1 MTRAAELRTV
11 RNLSVAVLCSGAAFA
26 LAGPGVA
33 SAATTAA
40 ANDADPYTIIVT
52 AQKREQDV
60 QQVPISMSVI
70 EGDQLQQFNIKDFIE
85 LDRYVPNFFVQATP
99 GNNAFYIRG
108 IGSTPG
114 NLAFEQTVGLFVD
127 GLYGGHARQFQ
138 APFLDVE
145 RVEVLRGPQGALVG
159 KNTSA
164 GAINVI
170 TAKPTRDFEASAEL
184 SHEFEQDGNRAFG
197 VISGPLSD
205 NFSGRLAAQYE
216 DTDGYI
222 KNLTL
227 GGDEP
232 KRESVFARGSLMY
245 DNNDGINVLWRL
257 EGGNV
262 DLTGN
267 AVERILTPS
276 DPNLERSTGGFPGF
290 VGKDFDDTNTLNS
303 SITTNL
309 DIGEFVLT
317 SITGYSS
324 YDYKKRL
331 DSDFSPANLFASM
344 FAEDFSQISQEFRLT
359 SPAGKKIEYIV
370 GIYGH
375 YNDYDLD
382 QSTRLDFGP
391 YDGLSQRWF
400 RQHNTTVSTYG
411 SLTWHVTDDLRLLGS
426 LRYTFDKRTANQDRA
441 NTGAV
446 LPSYLATPL
455 SGRLYDR
462 EWDPSVAIQYD
473 VTPDIMVYT
482 SYGQGSKAGGF
493 IGAQATTLPGQFVI
507 RPESSES
514 WEAGIK
520 LAALD
525 RRLRLSIAAY
535 RTTFDDLQVST
546 WDTTT
551 ASFVTSNAGKARS
564 QGVESNLNYALFK
577 GFDVFASFAYLD
589 TEFLDFPGALCAY
602 NLVGCT
608 PATNNAKGYPLPRA
622 PKRNGSVGFNA
633 EFPLINGWDFVG
645 SGTLTFRS
653 FAYLEET
660 YNPAAGQPGYGKY
673 DLRAGV
679 RSPDKHWEVALV
691 GKNLGDKITASH
703 AFNTPVTGGI
713 SKFIQEPRTIALQA
727 NYSY

>member
-1 MTRAAELRTV
+1 MTRTTTFRTV
-11 RNLSVAVLCSGAAFA
+11 RNLGAAALCSGVAITLAGPGAAFA
-26 LAGPGVA
+26 APGNV
-33 SAATTAA
+33 
-40 ANDADPYTIIVT
+40 DPYTIIVT

-70 EGDQLQQFNIKDFIE
+70 GGEQLQDFNIKDFVE

-170 TAKPTRDFEASAEL
+170 TARPTRDFQAAAEL
-184 SHEFEQDGNRAFG
+184 NHEFEQDGDRAFG
-197 VISGPLSD
+197 MISGPLSG
-205 NFSGRLAAQYE
+205 NWSARLAAQYE

-222 KNLTL
+222 ENLIL

-232 KRESVFARGSLMY
+232 DRESVFARGSLMY
-245 DNNDGINVLWRL
+245 DNNNGVNVVWRI

-267 AVERILTPS
+267 AVERILTS
-276 DPNLERSTGGFPGF
+276 ADPDLKRSTHGFPGF
-290 VGKDFDDTNTLNS
+290 MGKDFDDTDTLNS
-303 SITTNL
+303 SITANL
-309 DIGEFVLT
+309 DIGPFTLT

-324 YDYKKRL
+324 YDFKKKI
-331 DSDFSPANLFASM
+331 DSDFGPADLFASM
-344 FAEDFSQISQEFRLT
+344 FAEDFSQVSQEFRLA
-359 SPAGKKIEYIV
+359 SPTGNLIEYIV

-382 QSTRLDFGP
+382 ASTRLDFGP
-391 YDGLSQRWF
+391 FDGLSERFF
-400 RQHNTTVSTYG
+400 RQHNTAVSTYG
-411 SLTWHVTDDLRLLGS
+411 SMTVNVTNELRLLGS
-426 LRYTFDKRTANQDRA
+426 LRYSFDKRTANQDRA

-446 LPSYLATPL
+446 LPSYLDTSL

-482 SYGQGSKAGGF
+482 SYGQGSKTGGF
-493 IGAQATTLPGQFVI
+493 IGAQATTLPDQFVI
-507 RPESSES
+507 RPESSET
-514 WEAGIK
+514 WEAGLK
-520 LAALD
+520 LTALE
-525 RRLRLSIAAY
+525 RRLQFSIAAY
-535 RTTFDDLQVST
+535 RTDFDDLQVST
-546 WDTTT
+546 WDTST

-564 QGVESNLNYALFK
+564 QGVEGNFSYVIVNGL
-577 GFDVFASFAYLD
+577 DVFGSFAYLD
-589 TEFLDFPGALCAY
+589 TEFRDFPGALCAY

-622 PKRNGSVGFNA
+622 PRRSGTLGFNV
-633 EFPLINGWDFVG
+633 ELPLIDGWDFVG
-645 SGTLTFRS
+645 SGALTFRS

-660 YNPAAGQPGYGKY
+660 YNPAAGQSGYGKY

-679 RSPDKHWEVALV
+679 RSSDRHWEAALV

-703 AFNTPVTGGI
+703 AFNTPVSGGI
-713 SKFIQEPRTIALQA
+713 SKFIQEPRTVALQVKY
-727 NYSY
+727 NY

>member
-1 MTRAAELRTV
+1 MSRPEKIRLG
-11 RNLSVAVLCSGAAFA
+11 RNSSVAVLCA
-26 LAGPGVA
+26 GVA
-33 SAATTAA
+33 VAIASPTAVLAAPG
-40 ANDADPYTIIVT
+40 DVDPYTIIVT

-60 QQVPISMSVI
+60 QQVPISMTVI
-70 EGDQLQQFNIKDFIE
+70 GGDQLAKFDIKDFIE

-114 NLAFEQTVGLFVD
+114 NLAFDQTVGLFVD

-138 APFLDVE
+138 SPFLDVE

-170 TAKPTRDFEASAEL
+170 TARPTRDFLATAEM

-197 VISGPLSD
+197 VLSGPLSD
-205 NFSGRLAAQYE
+205 KFSARLAAQYE

-222 KNLTL
+222 ENLTL

-245 DNNDGINVLWRL
+245 ENNSGLNVLWRL

-267 AVERILTPS
+267 AIERLLTSS
-276 DPNLERSTGGFPGF
+276 DPDLKRSTGGFPGF
-290 VGKDFDDTNTLNS
+290 MDKDFDDTDTLNS
-303 SITTNL
+303 SITTTL
-309 DIGEFVLT
+309 DIGKFTLT

-324 YDYKKRL
+324 YDYKKRI

-344 FAEDFSQISQEFRLT
+344 FAEDFSQVSQEFRLA
-359 SPAGKKIEYIV
+359 SPTGNLIEYIV
-370 GIYGH
+370 GVYGH
-375 YNDYDLD
+375 YNNYDLD
-382 QSTRLDFGP
+382 QATRLDFGP
-391 YDGLSQRWF
+391 FDGLSQRWF
-400 RQHNTTVSTYG
+400 RQHNTAVSTYG
-411 SLTWHVTDDLRLLGS
+411 SMTVNVTKDLRVLGS
-426 LRYTFDKRTANQDRA
+426 LRYSFDKRTARQERE
-441 NTGAV
+441 NTGVV
-446 LPSYLATPL
+446 LPSYLDTSL

-482 SYGQGSKAGGF
+482 SYGQGSKTGGF
-493 IGAQATTLPGQFVI
+493 IGAQATTQQSQFI
-507 RPESSES
+507 IKPESSET

-525 RRLRLSIAAY
+525 RRLRMSLAAY
-535 RTTFDDLQVST
+535 RTTFEDLQVST

-564 QGVESNLNYALFK
+564 QGVEANFNYVILG
-577 GFDVFASFAYLD
+577 GFDIFGSFAFLD
-589 TEFLDFPGALCAY
+589 TEFRDFPGALCAY

-608 PATNNAKGYPLPRA
+608 PATNNAAGYPLPRA
-622 PKRNGSVGFNA
+622 PRRSGTLGFNVTL
-633 EFPLINGWDFVG
+633 PLTEDWEFVG
-645 SGTLTFRS
+645 SSALTFRS
-653 FAYLEET
+653 FSYLEET
-660 YNPAAGQPGYGKY
+660 YNPAAGQSGYGKY

-679 RSPDKHWEVALV
+679 RSTDKHWEVALV

-713 SKFIQEPRTIALQA
+713 SKFIQESRTIALQA
-727 NYSY
+727 RYSY